1 MGAPAAPQDGAGWTN
16 GLDIAAG
23 WVQTYIKRGSR
34 VGGFAC
40 ELIRVGSVGRV
51 LGVGGT
57 RAKTLGSSDWSF
69 I

>member
-1 MGAPAAPQDGAGWTN
+1 MGAPAAAQDGAGWTY
-16 GLDIAAG
+16 GLDIGAG
-23 WVQTYIKRGSR
+23 WVLTYIKRGSR

-51 LGVGGT
+51 LGGT